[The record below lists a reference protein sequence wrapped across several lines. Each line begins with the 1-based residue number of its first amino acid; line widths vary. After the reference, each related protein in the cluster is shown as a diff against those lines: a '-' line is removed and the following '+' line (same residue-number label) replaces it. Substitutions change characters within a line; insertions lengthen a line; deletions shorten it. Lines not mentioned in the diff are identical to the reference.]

1 LGALLLADVACIT
14 GWPMYQQN
22 ARRTGKIERPALKP
36 PQKRSDANFDLQLFP
51 QQVGLNYR
59 IETSTN
65 LNTWTSLTSFVA
77 TTFQVDFA
85 DLTATN
91 SPTKFYR
98 AFSSGP

>member
-1 LGALLLADVACIT
+1 
-14 GWPMYQQN
+14 MYQQN